1 MPSDGIHSPV
11 KTCND
16 ALWGVVFFLQ
26 HKFLLNHFF
35 GPSLPTCDLFAT
47 LFFLEERFW
56 KQGKMEREGKADKVV
71 NLYRIHDR
79 LKDMT
84 ICCEGFSMKSMCD
97 KNKSVHTHVLRISKL

>member
-35 GPSLPTCDLFAT
+35 GPSSLPTCDLFAT
-47 LFFLEERFW
+47 LFFGGAFLEAREDGER
-56 KQGKMEREGKADKVV
+56 REGGQSGEFIPDP
-71 NLYRIHDR
+71 
-79 LKDMT
+79 
-84 ICCEGFSMKSMCD
+84 
-97 KNKSVHTHVLRISKL
+97 

>member
-35 GPSLPTCDLFAT
+35 GPSSLPTCDLFAT
-47 LFFLEERFW
+47 LFFFGGAFLEAREDGER
-56 KQGKMEREGKADKVV
+56 REGGQSGEFIPDP
-71 NLYRIHDR
+71 
-79 LKDMT
+79 
-84 ICCEGFSMKSMCD
+84 
-97 KNKSVHTHVLRISKL
+97 